1 MTHSNAPPQKS
12 SSMFPGGTP
21 LEKTNAKGCSHRDIF
36 NGTVAPF
43 LAPSRVSR
51 QNFQLNASAL
61 RYPDIAARSERS
73 DSILVRCNMLLPFIS
88 DLCVRALSH

>member
-12 SSMFPGGTP
+12 SSMFPGGTL
-21 LEKTNAKGCSHRDIF
+21 LEKTDPNSCSHRDIF
-36 NGTVAPF
+36 NGTVVPF

-51 QNFQLNASAL
+51 QNDQLNASAR
-61 RYPDIAARSERS
+61 RYPDIAARSKRP
-73 DSILVRCNMLLPFIS
+73 DSILVRCIILIPFIS